1 MNAKI
6 KIENVD
12 YFYGKRRVLKSVNLV
27 VSEHQILMIIGPANS
42 GKTTLL
48 RTINRLD
55 DEIEQARIT
64 GRILFDDVDTATM
77 NPPRLRKKIGM
88 IFASPVVL
96 PGSIFFNLTYGPR
109 LWGVHSRR
117 RLLELVEWSLKRAIL
132 WDEVKNRLHDSVSS
146 LSGGQQQRLCIAR
159 TLANEPEVILMD
171 EPCSGLDP
179 ISTAKIEEAM
189 RELKKDYTIVMVTN
203 NTKQAARVGD
213 QVAFFLD
220 GELIEHGTPEQVFTA
235 PKDARTDDYIRGRFG

>member
-6 KIENVD
+6 KIEDVD
-12 YFYGKRRVLKSVNLV
+12 YFYGKRHVLKRINLA
-27 VSEHQILMIIGPANS
+27 VSEHQILVIIGPASS

-55 DEIEQARIT
+55 EEIEQTRMG
-64 GRILFDDVDTATM
+64 GRILLDDADIRTM
-77 NPPRLRKKIGM
+77 DLCGLRKKIGM
-88 IFASPVVL
+88 IFANPVVL
-96 PGSIFFNLTYGPR
+96 PGSIFFNLTYGPK
-109 LWGVHSRR
+109 LWGVHNRR

-132 WDEVKNRLHDSVSS
+132 WDEVKDRLHDSVSS

-179 ISTAKIEEAM
+179 ISTTKIEEAM
-189 RELKKDYTIVMVTN
+189 RELKKDYTILMVTN

-220 GELIEHGTPEQVFTA
+220 GELIEYGTPVQLFTA